1 VAAVGFIA
9 PDILS
14 LRASALVGL
23 LCQAQRLRR
32 RWPLAQAARRS
43 GGNGPRCPW
52 RVRSAF
58 LQPAAPAAITTTHQR
73 PPLSQRGANVKD
85 RPLSP
90 RSPRN
95 DRAEGLVRTSC
106 CRAPEIAGER
116 VASTT
121 LYLFHAKL
129 NQATI
134 EALGRIR
141 TADDPGLGDR
151 LIDWAKCNDYAM
163 SDARRDLGIDESKKR
178 NHERPSLSRILQ
190 PTSGEASQT

>member
-1 VAAVGFIA
+1 M
-9 PDILS
+9 
-14 LRASALVGL
+14 LRTAHF
-23 LCQAQRLRR
+23 RR
-32 RWPLAQAARRS
+32 APLATTEPRDWYEQA
-43 GGNGPRCPW
+43 
-52 RVRSAF
+52 V
-58 LQPAAPAAITTTHQR
+58 
-73 PPLSQRGANVKD
+73 
-85 RPLSP
+85 
-90 RSPRN
+90 
-95 DRAEGLVRTSC
+95 AEMYKT
-106 CRAPEIAGER
+106 PEIAGER

-134 EALGRIR
+134 EALGRMR

-163 SDARRDLGIDESKKR
+163 SDARRDLGIDEPKKR